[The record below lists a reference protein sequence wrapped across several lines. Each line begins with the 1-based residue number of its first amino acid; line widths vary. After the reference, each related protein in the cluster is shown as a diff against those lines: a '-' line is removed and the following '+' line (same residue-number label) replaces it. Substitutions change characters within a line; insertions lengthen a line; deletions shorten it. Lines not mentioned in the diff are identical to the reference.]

1 MNKAQ
6 KKMKDWV
13 ISHIASPEKMTATDH
28 KVIDLLIVGLPSFL
42 GTLIMFAL
50 MSAVYLWVLNKYG
63 LEKTLVFMLVGVI
76 IGIGQISGAIKQ
88 LSEI

>member
-28 KVIDLLIVGLPSFL
+28 KVIDLLIVGLPAFL